1 VLGDLA
7 SNRTGHLELE
17 MRRLLFLSLAMLH
30 ATAVA
35 QARPSTL
42 DMSCAEA
49 AATVASYGAAV
60 LTTGEFTYDR
70 FVAHLGFCLPTE
82 AVKPA
87 YAPTIDTESCNLG
100 YVCEEERRIPQNTP

>member
-1 VLGDLA
+1 
-7 SNRTGHLELE
+7 
-17 MRRLLFLSLAMLH
+17 MRRLLLLTIAVLH

-70 FVAHLGFCLPTE
+70 FVAHNGFCLPTE
-82 AVKPA
+82 TVKPA
-87 YAPTIDTESCNLG
+87 YAPTFDAESCNLG
-100 YVCEEERRIPQNTP
+100 YVCEEERRIPDDGF